1 LRDSNLTHVRTYAVL
16 EVERLELEGSYR
28 MEGRGGGAWAWI
40 GADTIHSKVIFKT
53 CISVLSRE
61 NIRLQLLYLFQL
73 YISLFKGTVQRDGS
87 G

>member
-1 LRDSNLTHVRTYAVL
+1 MRDSNLTHVRTYAVL

-53 CISVLSRE
+53 CLSLWVRIQKEFISDLMRKNE
-61 NIRLQLLYLFQL
+61 EIRGKR
-73 YISLFKGTVQRDGS
+73 IDSCRD
-87 G
+87 

>member
-1 LRDSNLTHVRTYAVL
+1 VL

-53 CISVLSRE
+53 GPVSLSVLS
-61 NIRLQLLYLFQL
+61 
-73 YISLFKGTVQRDGS
+73 
-87 G
+87 